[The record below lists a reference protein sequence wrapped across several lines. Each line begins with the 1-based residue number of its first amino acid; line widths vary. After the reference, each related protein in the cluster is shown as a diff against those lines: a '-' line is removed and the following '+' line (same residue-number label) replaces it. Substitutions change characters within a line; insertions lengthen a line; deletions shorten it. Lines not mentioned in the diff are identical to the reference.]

1 MTDEPAG
8 IVASTAVE
16 VTEHTTVR
24 PLGDRVFVLE
34 DDAPGSTKSGIIIP
48 DSAKGTTR
56 RGVVIAFGPGLR
68 SPLTGEPTGM
78 GLKEGDRIIFAPMTG
93 VEVTVDGEHLLVVRE
108 SDIISVFSTH
118 EVEVP
123 TDGE

>member
-1 MTDEPAG
+1 
-8 IVASTAVE
+8 
-16 VTEHTTVR
+16 
-24 PLGDRVFVLE
+24 
-34 DDAPGSTKSGIIIP
+34 
-48 DSAKGTTR
+48 
-56 RGVVIAFGPGLR
+56 
-68 SPLTGEPTGM
+68 M

-123 TDGE
+123 ADGE